1 MQIAIDGPA
10 GSGKSTIAKL
20 VATKLGFIYC
30 DTGAMYR
37 TVTLMALRAQLP
49 LADEAAIM
57 RHLEAL
63 TISFQPSADG
73 QLVFM
78 NGEDVTLAIREP
90 ETTNNVS
97 QVAALPAV
105 RAELV
110 KRQRAIAEAHDIVM
124 DGRDIGTTV
133 LPNAAVKIFL
143 IASVA
148 ERAKRRFK
156 ENQARGITT
165 PLAELEAEIAERD
178 RKDSTRATSP
188 LRKAADAVELDSTS
202 MTIDE
207 EVSEILAL
215 VAQAQSR

>member
-37 TVTLMALRAQLP
+37 TVTLMALRAKLP

-57 RHLEAL
+57 RHLEGL
-63 TISFQPSADG
+63 TISFQPSAEG

-165 PLAELEAEIAERD
+165 PLAELETAIAERD

-207 EVSEILAL
+207 EVNEILAL

>member
-37 TVTLMALRAQLP
+37 TVTLMALRAKLP

-63 TISFQPSADG
+63 TISFQPSAEG

-165 PLAELEAEIAERD
+165 PLAELETEIAERD

>member
-37 TVTLMALRAQLP
+37 TVTLMALRAKLP

-63 TISFQPSADG
+63 TISFQPSAEG

-78 NGEDVTLAIREP
+78 NGEDVTVAIREP

-165 PLAELEAEIAERD
+165 PLAELETAIAERD

-188 LRKAADAVELDSTS
+188 LRKAADAVELDSTR

-207 EVSEILAL
+207 EVNEILAL

>member
-37 TVTLMALRAQLP
+37 TVTLMALRAKLP
-49 LADEAAIM
+49 LNDEAAIM

-63 TISFQPSADG
+63 TISFQPSAEG

-165 PLAELEAEIAERD
+165 PLAELETEIAERD

-207 EVSEILAL
+207 EVTEILAL

>member
-1 MQIAIDGPA
+1 
-10 GSGKSTIAKL
+10 
-20 VATKLGFIYC
+20 
-30 DTGAMYR
+30 
-37 TVTLMALRAQLP
+37 
-49 LADEAAIM
+49 
-57 RHLEAL
+57 
-63 TISFQPSADG
+63 
-73 QLVFM
+73 M